1 MADCAAVRFC
11 TKKHQ
16 KKRYLCAFIILKKKK
31 LKAKKSYGQH
41 FLTQEP
47 IAERIAK
54 SLTRT
59 ADYDMQVLE
68 VGPGKGMLTKYLLAE
83 NYNLLCVEAD
93 KDMVDFLNK
102 QYPKMLKGRVI
113 GADFMKIPLE
123 DYYSGQFAI
132 IGNFPYNISSQI
144 IFKAIDYRAQVVE
157 VVGMFQHEMAV
168 RVCAKPGSKD
178 YGVITILTQAY
189 YDCEYLFS
197 VHHSAFAPPPRVESA
212 VIRLVR
218 KPEMEIACD
227 ATLFRTIV
235 KLAFGQRRKMLRN
248 TMRAL
253 IESDEVLQEPFF
265 NERPEQLSVQAF
277 IDLTNRVAA
286 LRKA

>member
-1 MADCAAVRFC
+1 M
-11 TKKHQ
+11 
-16 KKRYLCAFIILKKKK
+16 

-59 ADYDMQVLE
+59 DEYEAQVLE
-68 VGPGKGMLTKYLLAE
+68 VGPGKGMLTKHLLAQH
-83 NYNLLCVEAD
+83 YNLLCVEAD
-93 KDMVDFLNK
+93 HDMVDFLNK

-113 GADFMKIPLE
+113 DADFMKIPLE

-144 IFKAIDYRAQVVE
+144 IFKAIDYRTQVVE

-168 RVCAKPGSKD
+168 RVCAPPGSKD
-178 YGVITILTQAY
+178 YGVISVLAQAY
-189 YDCEYLFS
+189 YDCEYLFE
-197 VHHSAFAPPPRVESA
+197 VHHSAFSPPPRVESA
-212 VIRLVR
+212 VIRLTR
-218 KPEMEIACD
+218 KPALEIDCD
-227 ATLFRTIV
+227 AVLFKTVV

-248 TMRAL
+248 TMRSL
-253 IESDEVLQEPFF
+253 IDNDAVLQESFF
-265 NERPEQLSVQAF
+265 NERPEQLSVQQF
-277 IDLTNRVAA
+277 IDLTNRIVA
-286 LRKA
+286 LR

>member
-1 MADCAAVRFC
+1 M
-11 TKKHQ
+11 
-16 KKRYLCAFIILKKKK
+16 
-31 LKAKKSYGQH
+31 KAKKSYGQH

-59 ADYDMQVLE
+59 DEYDAQVLE
-68 VGPGKGMLTKYLLAE
+68 VGPGKGMLTKHLLAQD
-83 NYNLLCVEAD
+83 YKLLCVEAD
-93 KDMVDFLNK
+93 PDMVDFLNK

-113 GADFMKIPLE
+113 SADFMKIPLE
-123 DYYSGQFAI
+123 NYYNEQFAI

-157 VVGMFQHEMAV
+157 VVGMFQHEMAA
-168 RVCAKPGSKD
+168 RVCSKPGSKE
-178 YGVITILTQAY
+178 YGVITVLTQAY

-197 VHHSAFAPPPRVESA
+197 VHHSAFSPPPRVESA
-212 VIRLVR
+212 VIRLTR
-218 KPEMEIACD
+218 KAEMDIACD
-227 ATLFRTIV
+227 AVLFKTIV

-253 IESDEVLQEPFF
+253 IESDDVLQEPFF
-265 NERPEQLSVQAF
+265 NERPEQLSVQDF
-277 IDLTNRVAA
+277 IDLTNRVVA
-286 LRKA
+286 LRKG